1 MPTSANRIDCTQ
13 INSEI
18 KGLITIAIAMV
29 FLINVGIFPKY
40 GKILMLKFLK
50 IGIAS
55 SQIDEKNGYL

>member
-1 MPTSANRIDCTQ
+1 MPTSANRIDCTK

-18 KGLITIAIAMV
+18 KGLIT
-29 FLINVGIFPKY
+29 NNGISYQCWDFPKY

>member
-18 KGLITIAIAMV
+18 KGLIT
-29 FLINVGIFPKY
+29 NNGISYQCWDFPKY
-40 GKILMLKFLK
+40 GKILMVKFLK

-55 SQIDEKNGYL
+55 SQID